1 MPSQHQD
8 RMSIEIQRILAEILR
23 NEIKDPRI
31 SAGAVGVSRVEASGD
46 ISFARVYFSILGS
59 DEERQDILRVLE
71 KAKGFI
77 RSQLARRLQIRHV
90 PELEFRIDTSIEIG
104 VRMSALLDELREMEN
119 GEGSQP

>member
-1 MPSQHQD
+1 MPSHHQD

-59 DEERQDILRVLE
+59 DEERQDILRALE

-77 RSQLARRLQIRHV
+77 RRQLARRLQIRHV
-90 PELEFRIDTSIEIG
+90 PEMEFRIDTSIEIG